1 LYLGSLPGCSIDFIS
16 KSRRKENIMYKRL
29 FVLTPL
35 IALLIGVSSFAEPV
49 GIFENAQDVGAPPGI
64 GSTIYEGFV
73 WKGDALTEQY
83 LITAGGHD
91 IWDASDDFHYAY
103 NTVTGDIRVSA
114 NFNWVARSNDWAKYG
129 VMLRESATG
138 PSVHYS
144 MLDRKAQDYAGL
156 QGRTAT
162 GGGSSEF
169 GTAWTAGAKALAV
182 QRVTVGG
189 LTFVEGLADFG
200 DGQGWKSRAVR
211 LVFGLPDEL
220 LAGVCVTSHDNT
232 QLGQARAWNVAYEA
246 NPSLVGNLP
255 FETVP
260 ASAALAAPPSQVSGF
275 KIRALKPLVT
285 DGWNAAGMDELL
297 DTGLYKGL
305 PVMPGSEGTRVE
317 PLVNLFD
324 TGGRGYFN
332 ESNGY
337 PDQTFPGIDPLEIP
351 ALDPAGGDDDG
362 NFACEV
368 QGCIQL
374 TKGLHIIGACHD
386 DDIYIKVGDVLVG
399 SKNTWDGGDKTDF
412 MFQVDADGYYNLRIR
427 FLEIGGGAYL
437 ELHEV
442 SLDGTRVLL
451 NDVANGG
458 SAVFAPAQ

>member
-1 LYLGSLPGCSIDFIS
+1 
-16 KSRRKENIMYKRL
+16 MYKRL
-29 FVLTPL
+29 FVSTAL
-35 IALLIGVSSFAEPV
+35 IALLIGVSSFADPV
-49 GIFENAQDVGAPPGI
+49 GVFENAQDVGNPAAI

-83 LITAGGHD
+83 LFTAGGHD
-91 IWDASDDFHYAY
+91 IWDASDDFQYAY
-103 NTVTGDIRVSA
+103 NTVSGDIRLSA

-138 PSVHYS
+138 ESVHYA
-144 MLDRKAQDYAGL
+144 MLDRKAQDYAGM
-156 QGRTAT
+156 QGRTTT
-162 GGGSSEF
+162 GAGSSEF
-169 GTAWTAGAKALAV
+169 GTAWTGGAKALAI
-182 QRVTVGG
+182 QRVTVAG
-189 LTFVEGLADFG
+189 LPVVEGLADFG
-200 DGQGWKSRAVR
+200 NGWESRAVKI
-211 LVFGLPDEL
+211 VFGLPDEL
-220 LAGVCVTSHDNT
+220 LAGVCVTSHDEN
-232 QLGQARAWNVAYEA
+232 QLVQARAWNVSYEA
-246 NPSLVGNLP
+246 NPSLVGKLDIP
-255 FETVP
+255 TVP
-260 ASAALAAPPSQVSGF
+260 AAAALAAPTSQVSGF

-305 PVMPGSEGTRVE
+305 PAMPGSDGTRVE
-317 PLVNLFD
+317 PLVNLYD
-324 TGGRGYFN
+324 TGGHGYFS
-332 ESNGY
+332 ETNGY
-337 PDQTFPGIDPLEIP
+337 PDQTFPGIDPFESP
-351 ALDPAGGDDDG
+351 VVEPGGGDDDG

-386 DDIYIKVGDVLVG
+386 DDIYIKIGDVLVG

-437 ELHEV
+437 ELHDV